1 MALRF
6 ITDVVDNNGDG
17 TLVGQVLQREGTV
30 QASGRHVILST
41 FYLDYGA
48 DECLARLLVFDH
60 AINGTGQTS
69 REKRGTQR
77 RCQKEFFHTCME
89 MRFLFDGKGR
99 YYLLQYCYRCD
110 NME

>member
-6 ITDVVDNNGDG
+6 VTDVVDNNGDG
-17 TLVGQVLQREGTV
+17 TLVGQVLQREGSV

-69 REKRGTQR
+69 GEEGSTQR
-77 RCQKEFFHTCME
+77 RRQNKFFHT
-89 MRFLFDGKGR
+89 
-99 YYLLQYCYRCD
+99 
-110 NME
+110 